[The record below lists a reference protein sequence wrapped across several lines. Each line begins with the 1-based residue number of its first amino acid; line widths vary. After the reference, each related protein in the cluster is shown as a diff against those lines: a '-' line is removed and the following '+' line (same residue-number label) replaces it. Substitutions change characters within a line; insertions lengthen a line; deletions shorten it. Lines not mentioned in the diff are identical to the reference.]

1 MKKIV
6 LLSVAFVMGAG
17 MPLMA
22 QKSKRTSAW
31 SAMNEYRR
39 SNDADYL
46 NKAKQNIDEASVHP
60 DTKDDAATWVYVGDI
75 YLALYQREYN
85 TALAA
90 IKDVNDNGKK
100 QSMAYVTT
108 PVTNL
113 NTATDAYL
121 KANKLDL
128 KRANIDG
135 IMKGLSD
142 CNFRMQNYGI
152 AMYGQK
158 NYTEAYPAFD
168 RAVSMGAAM
177 NKVDSN
183 MMSNAAVSAYNAKM
197 YTEAASYYKK
207 LADVKYGKGN
217 TWMMLGRV
225 YLDQKDSAAY
235 KRTIEEGLK
244 IYPQDPDLLTES
256 VNIKMQAGKSA
267 EAIEQLNTLVKQ
279 RPNDAQL
286 EFVVGN
292 VYDRMANPTDA
303 EGKSL
308 PKPAN
313 YEELLDNAAT
323 HYKKAIEIDPKLT
336 DAYYNLGV
344 LYYNQS
350 VEYYTRSTSN
360 LKDAAKYNTM
370 WEKPLPEAAK
380 YLEKARELNPKDINT
395 MKALKAC
402 YGQMG
407 DNDKYKAISDE
418 IKAMGGK

>member
-6 LLSVAFVMGAG
+6 LLTVALVMGAG
-17 MPLMA
+17 LPLMA
-22 QKSKRTSAW
+22 QKAKRTSAW

-39 SNDADYL
+39 SNDPDYL

-60 DTKDDAATWVYVGDI
+60 DTKDDATTWLYVGDVYI
-75 YLALYQREYN
+75 AMYQREYN
-85 TALAA
+85 AALAQ
-90 IKDVNDNGKK
+90 IKDVTDNGKK
-100 QSMAYVTT
+100 QAMAYITT
-108 PVTNL
+108 PAGNL
-113 NTATDAYL
+113 MTATDAYL
-121 KANKLDL
+121 KARKLDL
-128 KRANIDG
+128 KMANMDA

-142 CNFRMQNYGI
+142 CNFRVQNYGI

-158 NYTEAYPAFD
+158 KYTDAYPAFD
-168 RAVSMGAAM
+168 RAVSIGSAM

-183 MMSNAAVSAYNAKM
+183 MMSNAAVSAYNAQM
-197 YTEAASYYKK
+197 YTEAATYYKK
-207 LADVKYGKGN
+207 LTEIKYGKGN

-225 YLDQKDSAAY
+225 YLDQKDSATY
-235 KRTIEEGLK
+235 KTTIEEGLK

-256 VNIKMQAGKSA
+256 VNIKMRAGKSV

-292 VYDRMANPTDA
+292 VYDRMANPLDA

-313 YEELLDNAAT
+313 YEELIENAAL
-323 HYKKAIEIDPKLT
+323 HYKKAIEIDPKLV

-370 WEKPLPEAAK
+370 WEKPLPDAAK
-380 YLEKARELNPKDINT
+380 YLEKAKELNPKDLNT
-395 MKALKAC
+395 LKALKVC

-418 IKAMGGK
+418 IKALSGK